1 MKYFQQGLQR
11 LKQRV
16 LDMGA
21 LAEAMVA
28 DASRALV
35 TGDAALVQQ
44 VRAREPML
52 DRYQVEIDREAVR
65 LITIYA
71 PVARDLRF
79 LLMIVRI
86 NSELERI
93 GDQAFDNC
101 DYLELLPT
109 PRPQLDEL
117 SRIAEMVFGM
127 VRDALQAFRDEDTQR
142 ARTVMQRDDRV
153 DALDAQVFRRL
164 LEHPAT
170 DAESRA
176 TSMGLMLVARSLERI
191 ADHATNICEEVF
203 YLVEGTDIRHQN
215 AEIAPI
221 VKLPSSP
228 SRL

>member
-1 MKYFQQGLQR
+1 MMYFQRGLNR

-16 LDMGA
+16 LEMGA
-21 LAEAMVA
+21 LAESMAA

-44 VRAREPML
+44 VRAREPMV
-52 DRYQVEIDREAVR
+52 DQFQVEIDREAVR

-101 DYLELLPT
+101 DYLELLPR
-109 PRPQLDEL
+109 PRPQLDDL
-117 SRIAEMVFGM
+117 SQISGIVLGM
-127 VRDALQAFRDEDTQR
+127 VRDALEAFRDEDTRKAR
-142 ARTVMQRDDRV
+142 AVMEMDDRV
-153 DALDAQVFRRL
+153 DALDAQVFRSL
-164 LEHPAT
+164 LEHPAA
-170 DAESRA
+170 DAGSRA
-176 TSMGLMLVARSLERI
+176 ASLGLILVARSLERI

-203 YLVEGTDIRHQN
+203 YLVEGTDVRHQN
-215 AEIAPI
+215 AEIAPV
-221 VKLPSSP
+221 VKPPSSA
-228 SRL
+228 SRQ